1 MPEKPE
7 MEEMDLVREK
17 IMLATLHHVP
27 FDGWCRDALNAGA
40 VDAGY
45 DAQMALRA
53 FPDGMGSVIQLWGD
67 WSDARM
73 LEALDSLVGWE
84 GMSVPARI
92 TAALKARIMV
102 NNQHREALRRTLS
115 WLALPLNVPLAV
127 QASLRTVNAMW
138 YAAGDTATDWNY
150 YSKRG
155 LLTTVYSATVLYWL
169 SDTADEDGDYPQT
182 WDFLNRRLGDLGQVS
197 RVAEKVKSEIKSK
210 VKGG

>member
-1 MPEKPE
+1 
-7 MEEMDLVREK
+7 
-17 IMLATLHHVP
+17 
-27 FDGWCRDALNAGA
+27 
-40 VDAGY
+40 
-45 DAQMALRA
+45 
-53 FPDGMGSVIQLWGD
+53 
-67 WSDARM
+67 M
-73 LEALDSLVGWE
+73 LEALDRFDDWE

-92 TAALKARIMV
+92 AAALKARIMV

-127 QASLRTVNAMW
+127 QATLRTVNAMW

-182 WDFLNRRLGDLGQVS
+182 WDFLNRRLGDLGQ
-197 RVAEKVKSEIKSK
+197 ATKMAGKVKGK
-210 VKGG
+210 VKGGC